1 MERKAVSQE
10 VCDER
15 HKALEI
21 YLSNDKNKL
30 AKHDGEIRD
39 VQEAIVRLTILLEK
53 HHNEIEDHE
62 ERIRSIE
69 TKPAKRWES
78 MIVQIISLLAV
89 AAAGGLIGHSI

>member
-1 MERKAVSQE
+1 METKAVYQE
-10 VCDER
+10 VCEER

-78 MIVQIISLLAV
+78 LIVQIISLLAA
-89 AAAGGLIGHSI
+89 AAAGGLIGHSV